1 MRRSVLALA
10 FILALACAAGC
21 AKKESA
27 ASAAAAAEKRAA
39 SAATVAGVLVPEVP
53 AHGAPIRASTP
64 GAGVVP
70 EAPQPALTSVT
81 GTVEETIDAS
91 DYTYIRLKTAGGE
104 IWAAV
109 TKTTVRKGEKVAVV
123 NAMSMDGFESKTLN
137 RKFDRIVFGSLS
149 DGKAAAAPG
158 AGAPP
163 APVSAHGSAPDASQ
177 RSQMG
182 AQHAS
187 LAGGPADTGDVNV
200 PKAEGKDAR
209 TVAQVFAERLA
220 LKDKTVAVRGKVV
233 KSNSGIMGR
242 NWLHIRDGSGSREK
256 KDDDLTVTTADGA
269 AVGDVVVARGV
280 AHVDRD
286 FGAGYAYPV
295 VLEDAKIMREP
306 APARKDSPRR

>member
-1 MRRSVLALA
+1 MRRSILVSA
-10 FILALACAAGC
+10 FIFALSFAAGC
-21 AKKESA
+21 AKKESPAQA
-27 ASAAAAAEKRAA
+27 AAADEKKAAAAAP
-39 SAATVAGVLVPEVP
+39 VAGAQVPEAP
-53 AHGAPIRASTP
+53 AHGARLVAFTP
-64 GAGVVP
+64 AAGVVS
-70 EAPQPALTSVT
+70 EAPQPALASVA

-91 DYTYIRLKTAGGE
+91 DYTYMRLKTANGE

-109 TKTTVRKGEKVAVV
+109 TKATVKKGQTVSVV

-137 RKFDRIVFGSLS
+137 RKFDHIVFGSLG

-158 AGAPP
+158 SGAPP
-163 APVSAHGSAPDASQ
+163 APVSAHGSAAEASQ

-182 AQHAS
+182 TQHAV
-187 LAGGPADTGDVNV
+187 LAGGPADALDVKV

-209 TVAQVFAERLA
+209 TVAQVFAERLT
-220 LKDKTVAVRGKVV
+220 LKDKTVTVRGKVV

-269 AVGDVVVARGV
+269 AVGDVVVVRGV

-286 FGAGYAYPV
+286 FGAGYAYPA
-295 VLEDAKIMREP
+295 VLEDAKVVRETAP
-306 APARKDSPRR
+306 TRADPARR